1 MNMEFLSMKPYVNPH
16 QLAIFF
22 KRGYVMK
29 TGLFVGEKH
38 VFVEIIFFSEAYREF
53 LNLLFQ
59 QSNENNPFS
68 FLDLWCF
75 IAAARAG

>member
-59 QSNENNPFS
+59 PLSHLFPLCHGIYHHN
-68 FLDLWCF
+68 
-75 IAAARAG
+75 